1 MDTYIS
7 NREVMAEDGED
18 VISVVDVYDQAASI
32 GKEFEKMIET
42 FGVESVTELM
52 PKVIK
57 ALENLETLAAR
68 YERENTE
75 ISELRDTIE
84 KLEAEKNEKAQERI
98 RYEEELEQI
107 EENWHR
113 ETKDLYNNL
122 NKLELEN
129 RKLKDHLQN
138 QQIAVKEEVAAVT
151 KQTEEREIEVLIKLK
166 ETVDKQREELRK
178 QKRELTSR
186 VVDCEALQTQL
197 EQVVKVNT
205 ELRKKN
211 QTHKKQAR
219 TLLEEKS
226 ELEAQ
231 LVDKEQQIKQ
241 IQDIMRE
248 QESQD
253 DGDETVSTPTQE
265 KQNPLTEV
273 EVDEEPHQKNLHED
287 ILDHSAENF
296 IPNEE
301 NSDENLEKLQQKLG
315 MVGKMVIDLKDPN
328 RPRFTLNELRTVL
341 MERNELKTKLIAV
354 EEELADYKPK
364 PSSLAMTNLGADQ
377 ESDSADDSISNSSY
391 SASYM
396 GEDAP
401 VYGPINEEPHEKL
414 HPRRRRESG
423 IRKFFR
429 SLFGSTP
436 PPSPPTRRRNHRH

>member
-1 MDTYIS
+1 MDTYTS
-7 NREVMAEDGED
+7 DREVMAEESDD
-18 VISVVDVYDQAASI
+18 VISVVDVYDQAALI

-42 FGVESVTELM
+42 YGVESVTELM
-52 PKVIK
+52 PRVIK

-75 ISELRDTIE
+75 IADLKAMIE
-84 KLEAEKNEKAQERI
+84 KLESEKNEKAQERL

-113 ETKDLYNNL
+113 ETKELYNSINR
-122 NKLELEN
+122 LEVDN
-129 RKLKDHLQN
+129 RRLKEHLQT
-138 QQIAVKEEVAAVT
+138 QKIAVKEEVAAVT
-151 KQTEEREIEVLIKLK
+151 KKTEEKEIEVLTKLK
-166 ETVDKQREELRK
+166 ETVDKQRDELRK
-178 QKRELTSR
+178 QKRELSQK

-205 ELRKKN
+205 ELRRKN

-231 LVDKEQQIKQ
+231 LVDKEQQIHQ
-241 IQDIMRE
+241 IKDIMRE

-253 DGDETVSTPTQE
+253 EDKLTTPTQE
-265 KQNPLTEV
+265 KPNPLEEV
-273 EVDEEPHQKNLHED
+273 EVDDEPHQKNLHED
-287 ILDHSAENF
+287 IGHSVQNF
-296 IPNEE
+296 IPQEPTDDNI
-301 NSDENLEKLQQKLG
+301 EKLQQKLG

-354 EEELADYKPK
+354 EEELADLKPK
-364 PSSLAMTNLGADQ
+364 PANQMMSSVTSDD
-377 ESDSADDSISNSSY
+377 DSADDTKSNNSY
-391 SASYM
+391 C
-396 GEDAP
+396 GEDLP
-401 VYGPINEEPHEKL
+401 VYGPINKEPYDKL
-414 HPRRRRESG
+414 YPGRRRESG

-436 PPSPPTRRRNHRH
+436 ATSPTHSHRH